1 MKTQK
6 SKKSEIISDFFN
18 FLENFSA
25 YIFILESIKH
35 QYIYSNTRS
44 KIREKILIMLT
55 LKSYAGE
62 KKLISSGRVTMRI
75 LVHLI
80 ADFLS
85 IKEKDI
91 TLLCNKISE
100 CKELSDLSL
109 IPFSKDEYTLMFDI
123 MKPFMN
129 QMFVYRL
136 IKYHDKKRDPHFTTE
151 LEQEKQD
158 LLDFANTWDIKFDIV
173 ITPLL
178 YCDNQGNRVG
188 YGKGFY
194 DIFFSKIDRST
205 LKVGVSFFPP
215 VALISDVS
223 QQDVP
228 LDYLVTPTEVLS
240 FISKSMK

>member
-6 SKKSEIISDFFN
+6 TQKPEIISDFFN

-35 QYIYSNTRS
+35 QYFYSSTRS
-44 KIREKILIMLT
+44 KIREKILIMLR

-62 KKLISSGRVTMRI
+62 EKLIFSGRVTIRT

-85 IKEKDI
+85 INKKDI
-91 TLLCNKISE
+91 TPLCNKISE

-109 IPFSKDEYTLMFDI
+109 ISFSEDEYTLMFDI

-136 IKYHDKKRDPHFTTE
+136 IKYHDKKRNLHLTTE

-158 LLDFANTWDIKFDIV
+158 LLDFANTWDIKFDIDH
-173 ITPLL
+173 IP
-178 YCDNQGNRVG
+178 
-188 YGKGFY
+188 
-194 DIFFSKIDRST
+194 
-205 LKVGVSFFPP
+205 KVLQYNNGE
-215 VALISDVS
+215 I
-223 QQDVP
+223 
-228 LDYLVTPTEVLS
+228 
-240 FISKSMK
+240 

>member
-6 SKKSEIISDFFN
+6 TKKPEIISDFFN
-18 FLENFSA
+18 FLEDFSA

-35 QYIYSNTRS
+35 QYIYSSTRS
-44 KIREKILIMLT
+44 KIREKILIMLR

-62 KKLISSGRVTMRI
+62 EKLIFSGRVTIRT

-85 IKEKDI
+85 INKKDI
-91 TLLCNKISE
+91 TPLCNKISE

-109 IPFSKDEYTLMFDI
+109 ISFSEDEYTLMFDI

-136 IKYHDKKRDPHFTTE
+136 IKYHDKKRNLHLATE

-158 LLDFANTWDIKFDIV
+158 LLDFANTWDIKFDIDHIPKV
-173 ITPLL
+173 LQYNNGEIWYIDSKKSKKSPMVFS
-178 YCDNQGNRVG
+178 D
-188 YGKGFY
+188 
-194 DIFFSKIDRST
+194 FF
-205 LKVGVSFFPP
+205 
-215 VALISDVS
+215 
-223 QQDVP
+223 
-228 LDYLVTPTEVLS
+228 
-240 FISKSMK
+240 

>member
-6 SKKSEIISDFFN
+6 TQKPEIISDFFN
-18 FLENFSA
+18 FLEDFSA

-35 QYIYSNTRS
+35 QYIYSSTRS
-44 KIREKILIMLT
+44 KIREKILIMLR

-62 KKLISSGRVTMRI
+62 EKLISSGRVTIRT

-85 IKEKDI
+85 INKKDI
-91 TLLCNKISE
+91 TPLCNKLSE

-109 IPFSKDEYTLMFDI
+109 ISFSEDEYTLIFDI

-136 IKYHDKKRDPHFTTE
+136 IKYHDKKRNLHLTTE

-158 LLDFANTWDIKFDIV
+158 LLDFANTWDIKFDIDHIPKALKYNNGEIWYIDSKKSKKSPMV
-173 ITPLL
+173 FS
-178 YCDNQGNRVG
+178 D
-188 YGKGFY
+188 
-194 DIFFSKIDRST
+194 FF
-205 LKVGVSFFPP
+205 
-215 VALISDVS
+215 
-223 QQDVP
+223 
-228 LDYLVTPTEVLS
+228 
-240 FISKSMK
+240 

>member
-6 SKKSEIISDFFN
+6 PEIISDFFN
-18 FLENFSA
+18 FLEDFSA

-35 QYIYSNTRS
+35 QYIYSSTRS
-44 KIREKILIMLT
+44 KIREKILIMLR

-62 KKLISSGRVTMRI
+62 KKLISSGRVTMRT

-85 IKEKDI
+85 INKKDI
-91 TLLCNKISE
+91 TPLCNKISE

-109 IPFSKDEYTLMFDI
+109 SPFSEDEYILMFDI

-136 IKYHDKKRDPHFTTE
+136 IKYHDKKRNLHLTTE

-158 LLDFANTWDIKFDIV
+158 LLDFANTWDIKFDIDHIPKV
-173 ITPLL
+173 LQYNNGEIWYIDSKKSKKSPM
-178 YCDNQGNRVG
+178 
-188 YGKGFY
+188 
-194 DIFFSKIDRST
+194 IFSD
-205 LKVGVSFFPP
+205 FF
-215 VALISDVS
+215 
-223 QQDVP
+223 
-228 LDYLVTPTEVLS
+228 
-240 FISKSMK
+240 

>member
-6 SKKSEIISDFFN
+6 TKKPEIISDFFN

-35 QYIYSNTRS
+35 QYIYSSTRS

-62 KKLISSGRVTMRI
+62 EKLISSGRVTMWT

-85 IKEKDI
+85 IKKKDI
-91 TLLCNKISE
+91 TPLCNKIYE

-109 IPFSKDEYTLMFDI
+109 IPFSEDEYTLMFDI

-129 QMFVYRL
+129 QMFTYRL
-136 IKYHDKKRDPHFTTE
+136 IKYHDKKRGIHFTTE

-158 LLDFANTWDIKFDIV
+158 LLDFANMWDIKFDIDLIPKALQYNNGEIWYIDSKKSKKSPMV
-173 ITPLL
+173 FS
-178 YCDNQGNRVG
+178 D
-188 YGKGFY
+188 
-194 DIFFSKIDRST
+194 FF
-205 LKVGVSFFPP
+205 
-215 VALISDVS
+215 
-223 QQDVP
+223 
-228 LDYLVTPTEVLS
+228 
-240 FISKSMK
+240 

>member
-6 SKKSEIISDFFN
+6 TPKPEIISDFFN
-18 FLENFSA
+18 FLEDFSA
-25 YIFILESIKH
+25 YIFILENIKH
-35 QYIYSNTRS
+35 QYFFLSPYS

-62 KKLISSGRVTMRI
+62 KKLISSGRVTMRT

-91 TLLCNKISE
+91 THLCNKISE
-100 CKELSDLSL
+100 CKELEGLGI
-109 IPFSKDEYTLMFDI
+109 IPFSEDEYTLMFDI

-136 IKYHDKKRDPHFTTE
+136 IKYHDKKREHTTTE

-158 LLDFANTWDIKFDIV
+158 LLDFANTWDIKFDIDHIPKALQYNNGEIWYIDSKKCKKSPMV
-173 ITPLL
+173 FS
-178 YCDNQGNRVG
+178 D
-188 YGKGFY
+188 
-194 DIFFSKIDRST
+194 FF
-205 LKVGVSFFPP
+205 
-215 VALISDVS
+215 
-223 QQDVP
+223 
-228 LDYLVTPTEVLS
+228 
-240 FISKSMK
+240 

>member
-6 SKKSEIISDFFN
+6 TKKPEIISDFFN
-18 FLENFSA
+18 FLEGFSA

-35 QYIYSNTRS
+35 QYIYSSTRS

-55 LKSYAGE
+55 LKSYACE
-62 KKLISSGRVTMRI
+62 EKLISSGRVTMRT

-85 IKEKDI
+85 IKKKDI
-91 TLLCNKISE
+91 TLLCNKLSE

-109 IPFSKDEYTLMFDI
+109 IPFSEDEYTLMFDI

-158 LLDFANTWDIKFDIV
+158 LLDFANTWDIKFDIDH
-173 ITPLL
+173 IPKALQ
-178 YCDNQGNRVG
+178 YNN
-188 YGKGFY
+188 GKIWY
-194 DIFFSKIDRST
+194 IDSKKSKKSPMIFSD
-205 LKVGVSFFPP
+205 FF
-215 VALISDVS
+215 
-223 QQDVP
+223 
-228 LDYLVTPTEVLS
+228 
-240 FISKSMK
+240 

>member
-6 SKKSEIISDFFN
+6 PEIISDFFN

-35 QYIYSNTRS
+35 QYIYSSTRS
-44 KIREKILIMLT
+44 KIREKILIMLR
-55 LKSYAGE
+55 LKSYAGGE
-62 KKLISSGRVTMRI
+62 KLISSGRVTIRT

-85 IKEKDI
+85 IKKKDI
-91 TLLCNKISE
+91 NPLCNKISE

-109 IPFSKDEYTLMFDI
+109 SPFSEDEYILMFDI

-136 IKYHDKKRDPHFTTE
+136 IKYHDKKRDLHFTTE

-158 LLDFANTWDIKFDIV
+158 LLDFANTWDIKFDIDHIPKALQYNNGEIWYIDSKKSKKSPMV
-173 ITPLL
+173 FS
-178 YCDNQGNRVG
+178 D
-188 YGKGFY
+188 
-194 DIFFSKIDRST
+194 FF
-205 LKVGVSFFPP
+205 
-215 VALISDVS
+215 
-223 QQDVP
+223 
-228 LDYLVTPTEVLS
+228 
-240 FISKSMK
+240 

>member
-6 SKKSEIISDFFN
+6 TKKPEIISDFFN
-18 FLENFSA
+18 FLEDFSA

-35 QYIYSNTRS
+35 QYIYSSTRS

-62 KKLISSGRVTMRI
+62 EKLISSGRVTMRT

-85 IKEKDI
+85 IKKKDI
-91 TLLCNKISE
+91 TPLCNKISE
-100 CKELSDLSL
+100 CKELSDLSK
-109 IPFSKDEYTLMFDI
+109 IPFSEDEYTLMFDI

-136 IKYHDKKRDPHFTTE
+136 IKYHDKKREHTTTE

-158 LLDFANTWDIKFDIV
+158 LLDFANTWDIKFDIDH
-173 ITPLL
+173 IP
-178 YCDNQGNRVG
+178 
-188 YGKGFY
+188 K
-194 DIFFSKIDRST
+194 
-205 LKVGVSFFPP
+205 
-215 VALISDVS
+215 ALQYNNGEI
-223 QQDVP
+223 
-228 LDYLVTPTEVLS
+228 
-240 FISKSMK
+240 

>member
-6 SKKSEIISDFFN
+6 TKKPEIISDFFN
-18 FLENFSA
+18 FLEDFSA

-35 QYIYSNTRS
+35 QYIYSSTRS
-44 KIREKILIMLT
+44 KIREKILIMLR

-62 KKLISSGRVTMRI
+62 EKLISSGRVTIRT

-85 IKEKDI
+85 INKKDI
-91 TLLCNKISE
+91 TPLCNKISE

-109 IPFSKDEYTLMFDI
+109 ISFSEDEYTLMFDI

-136 IKYHDKKRDPHFTTE
+136 IKYHDKKRNLHLTTE

-158 LLDFANTWDIKFDIV
+158 LLDFANTWGIKFDIDHIPKALHYNNGEIWYIDSKKSKKSPMV
-173 ITPLL
+173 FS
-178 YCDNQGNRVG
+178 D
-188 YGKGFY
+188 
-194 DIFFSKIDRST
+194 FF
-205 LKVGVSFFPP
+205 
-215 VALISDVS
+215 
-223 QQDVP
+223 
-228 LDYLVTPTEVLS
+228 
-240 FISKSMK
+240 

>member
-1 MKTQK
+1 MKIQK
-6 SKKSEIISDFFN
+6 TKKPEIISDFFN
-18 FLENFSA
+18 FLEDFSA

-35 QYIYSNTRS
+35 QYIYSSTRS

-62 KKLISSGRVTMRI
+62 KNLISSGRVTMRT

-91 TLLCNKISE
+91 TPLCNKISE

-109 IPFSKDEYTLMFDI
+109 IPFSEDEYTLMFDI

-136 IKYHDKKRDPHFTTE
+136 IKYHDKKRNLHLTTE
-151 LEQEKQD
+151 LDQEKQD
-158 LLDFANTWDIKFDIV
+158 LLDFANTWDIKFDIDHIPKV
-173 ITPLL
+173 LQYNNGEIWYIDSKKSPMVFS
-178 YCDNQGNRVG
+178 D
-188 YGKGFY
+188 
-194 DIFFSKIDRST
+194 FF
-205 LKVGVSFFPP
+205 
-215 VALISDVS
+215 
-223 QQDVP
+223 
-228 LDYLVTPTEVLS
+228 
-240 FISKSMK
+240 